1 LTDGSL
7 RIFTEWLAR
16 FRLQSC
22 ITPRPMV
29 HNTPKLPIGHL

>member
-7 RIFTEWLAR
+7 RVSTDGWHR